1 MWSGS
6 RRPVDERACLAREPF
21 VKCPWKGTEIKP
33 NLPGRPPDETRP
45 QRRNVLKHQ
54 DLREEVARIARRMI
68 SSGLVTGTSGNVS
81 ARTPEGDVL
90 ITPSGL
96 DYGQLEPEDVVL
108 VDLDKNV
115 LEGTLEPSS
124 ETPMHTGIYRVRSQ
138 VDAVV
143 HTHSRFATTLACL
156 GMEISP
162 VHYMLTTLSQDGRI
176 PLAPYATYGTEEL
189 AGYAGEALGEHHNAC
204 LLQNHGTITVG
215 ESAEEAFSR
224 TVVLEEMAEIY
235 YRARLAGEPILLTPD
250 QVEDVAAKIADYGQ
264 AKPMSAD
271 AE

>member
-1 MWSGS
+1 
-6 RRPVDERACLAREPF
+6 
-21 VKCPWKGTEIKP
+21 
-33 NLPGRPPDETRP
+33 
-45 QRRNVLKHQ
+45 
-54 DLREEVARIARRMI
+54 MI

-81 ARTPEGDVL
+81 ARTPEGNVL

-96 DYGQLEPEDVVL
+96 DYGQLEPDDVVL
-108 VDLDKNV
+108 VDLEKNV
-115 LEGTLEPSS
+115 LEGALEPSS
-124 ETPMHTGIYRVRSQ
+124 ETPMHTGIYRARPQ

-156 GMEISP
+156 GLEIPP

-189 AGYAGEALGEHHNAC
+189 AGYASESLGESRNAC

-224 TVVLEEMAEIY
+224 TVVLEEMAEVY
-235 YRARLAGEPILLTPD
+235 YRARLAGEPVFLSPE
-250 QVEDVAAKIADYGQ
+250 QVEEVATKITDYGQ
-264 AKPMSAD
+264 AKPTSAD
-271 AE
+271 AK

>member
-1 MWSGS
+1 M
-6 RRPVDERACLAREPF
+6 
-21 VKCPWKGTEIKP
+21 
-33 NLPGRPPDETRP
+33 
-45 QRRNVLKHQ
+45 KHQ
-54 DLREEVARIARRMI
+54 DLREEVARIARQMI

-81 ARTPEGDVL
+81 ARTPEGNVL

-96 DYGQLEPEDVVL
+96 DYGQLEPDDVVL
-108 VDLDKNV
+108 VDLEKNV
-115 LEGTLEPSS
+115 LEGALEPSS
-124 ETPMHTGIYRVRSQ
+124 ETPMHTGIYRARPR

-156 GMEISP
+156 SLEIPP

-189 AGYAGEALGEHHNAC
+189 AGYASESLGESRNAC

-224 TVVLEEMAEIY
+224 TVVLEEMAEVY
-235 YRARLAGEPILLTPD
+235 YRARLAGEPVFLSPE
-250 QVEDVAAKIADYGQ
+250 QVEEVATKITDYGQ
-264 AKPMSAD
+264 AKPASAD
-271 AE
+271 AK